1 MLYKIIAVILFSY
14 LGLFFIPQIWAD
26 VDELVL
32 TINGESE
39 YKVGQYPSISGLV
52 TDSDG
57 NPVNDVQ
64 IQASFPSRTMLIST
78 NSLGEFS
85 ITSPIPTETGQYTI
99 IISATKDKLFVDA
112 KITYD
117 VKERKSVIPLL
128 ILPQGIKSSELNEFT
143 RGNVTQGTKS
153 DVSIPMTIGGISNII
168 DNKILP
174 NPFSNTILPQTELQP
189 EKEIK
194 QKNSD
199 EKLQNIQEQ
208 KQKTVESV
216 SNDLKLLEKENEPN
230 TPKNVFLQFLNDVD
244 SSVKNI
250 FWGQFLF
257 TEKKMDQGL
266 EAKAKALDEGKS
278 SKDAMKSFQKA
289 AATTRNEIIEHNNK
303 LNIEFGNAT
312 SSIQE
317 QFDEQGKLRTGK

>member
-1 MLYKIIAVILFSY
+1 MLFLY
-14 LGLFFIPQIWAD
+14 LGLLLTPQIWAD
-26 VDELVL
+26 IDELVL
-32 TINGESE
+32 TVNSVSE

-64 IQASFPSRTMLIST
+64 IQASFPSRTILIST

-85 ITSPIPTETGQYTI
+85 ITSPIPTDPGQYTV

-117 VKERKSVIPLL
+117 VTASKSIIPLL
-128 ILPQGIKSSELNEFT
+128 ILPQGIESNEPNKFT
-143 RGNVTQGTKS
+143 TGNITQGTKS
-153 DVSIPMTIGGISNII
+153 DVSISMIRGSISNII
-168 DNKILP
+168 NSEIPP
-174 NPFSNTILPQTELQP
+174 NPFSNTILPQTELQN

-194 QKNSD
+194 QKTID
-199 EKLQNIQEQ
+199 EKSQNIKEQ
-208 KQKTVESV
+208 KQKTVEAV
-216 SNDLKLLEKENEPN
+216 SNDLKLLEKKNESN
-230 TPKNVFLQFLNDVD
+230 TPKNVFLQFLNDID

-257 TEKKMDQGL
+257 TEKKTDQGL
-266 EAKAKALDEGKS
+266 QAKEKALGEGKS

-289 AATTRNEIIEHNNK
+289 AATTRNEIIEYNNK
-303 LNIEFGNAT
+303 LNIEYGNAT
-312 SSIQE
+312 FNIQE
-317 QFDEQGKLRTGK
+317 QFDENGKLPREK